1 MKYFKL
7 AEFERSETAK
17 RLGIDNSIPEF
28 YVSNINKLV
37 DNVLDPLR
45 EAYGKPIRVTSGYRC
60 TELNRA
66 VGGAGNSQHLYGM
79 AADIQGTPNTA
90 AEVKTLFSLVRKLG
104 IEYDQAIFEKNRW
117 LHISYNEGKNRKQ
130 AFRL

>member
-90 AEVKTLFSLVRKLG
+90 EEVKTLFSLVRKLG
-104 IEYDQAIFEKNRW
+104 IEYDQAIFEKNSW

-130 AFRL
+130 AFKL